1 MHLQLKLKSKS
12 WHIYLNLWLEDGRG
26 MLEGFTAA
34 YKFQISNI
42 KFQNQGMTNK
52 FKIINDPVH
61 GFIQI
66 PHEIIFDVIEHRYFQ
81 RLRRISQTGLLNLI
95 FPGATHTRFHHA
107 LGAMHLMFTA
117 LETLKLKGV
126 KISREEEK
134 SAMLA
139 ILLHDIGHGPFSHAL
154 ENMLMDDWHHE
165 KLSLLLMNKMNGEF
179 GGELSMAMEMFQGK
193 YHRKFF
199 NQLISSQ
206 LDVDRLDYLKRDSFY
221 SGVSE
226 GNINTQRI
234 ISMMNVSHEELVI
247 DAKGIYS
254 IENFLTARMFM
265 YWQVYYHKTSA
276 LAEHLLVKI
285 LDRAKKLV
293 SLGKDLPASENLKYF
308 LHKNDFESATEE
320 DIRRFTELDDNDVIQ
335 AMKFWTKN
343 EDFILS
349 YLCKCV
355 IQRNF
360 PKTMISSKPFDKAFI
375 QEKVEKTNEKFGIEN
390 GNKLVDE
397 ISRSLLPYNS
407 EKQPIYLLQKNGEKI
422 TLENSENQ
430 ILSSSINQLNTK
442 YILSFP
448 REI

>member
-1 MHLQLKLKSKS
+1 
-12 WHIYLNLWLEDGRG
+12 
-26 MLEGFTAA
+26 
-34 YKFQISNI
+34 
-42 KFQNQGMTNK
+42 MTNK
-52 FKIINDPVH
+52 LKIINDPVH
-61 GFIQI
+61 GFIKI
-66 PHEIIFDVIEHRYFQ
+66 PHEILFDVIEHPYFQ

-117 LETLKLKGV
+117 LETLRLKGTE
-126 KISREEEK
+126 ISKEEEK

-165 KLSLLLMNKMNGEF
+165 KLSLLLMNRMNVEF
-179 GGELSMAMEMFQGK
+179 EGALTMAIEMFQGK

-221 SGVSE
+221 TGVSE

-234 ISMMNVSHEELVI
+234 VSMMNVSEDELVI

-285 LDRAKKLV
+285 LARAKTLV
-293 SLGKDLPASENLKYF
+293 SQGYDLPASENLKYF
-308 LHKNDFESATEE
+308 LHRSQFESATDE
-320 DIRRFTELDDNDVIQ
+320 DIQRFTDLDDNDVIQ
-335 AMKFWTKN
+335 AMKFWTKT
-343 EDFILS
+343 EDQILS
-349 YLCKCV
+349 YLCKSV
-355 IQRNF
+355 IERNLL
-360 PKTMISSKPFDKAFI
+360 KTKISSKPFDPEFVKEKI
-375 QEKVEKTNEKFGIEN
+375 QQTNAVFNIEN
-390 GNKLVDE
+390 DSELVDE
-397 ISRSLLPYNS
+397 ISRSLLPYNT
-407 EKQPIYLLQKNGEKI
+407 EKQPIYLLLKNGKKI

-430 ILSSSINQLNTK
+430 ILSSFINQLNTK

-448 REI
+448 REVQAINYPQK

>member
-1 MHLQLKLKSKS
+1 
-12 WHIYLNLWLEDGRG
+12 
-26 MLEGFTAA
+26 
-34 YKFQISNI
+34 
-42 KFQNQGMTNK
+42 MTNK

-61 GFIQI
+61 GFIKI
-66 PHEIIFDVIEHRYFQ
+66 PHEILFDVIEHPYFQ

-117 LETLKLKGV
+117 LETLRLKGTE
-126 KISREEEK
+126 ISKEEEK

-165 KLSLLLMNKMNGEF
+165 KLSLLLMNKMNAEF
-179 GGELSMAMEMFQGK
+179 GGELSMAIEMFQGK

-221 SGVSE
+221 TGVSE

-234 ISMMNVSHEELVI
+234 ISMMNVSEDELVI

-285 LDRAKKLV
+285 LARAKTLV
-293 SLGKDLPASENLKYF
+293 SQGYDLPASENLKYF
-308 LHKNDFESATEE
+308 LHRSQFESATDE
-320 DIRRFTELDDNDVIQ
+320 DIQRFTDLDDNDVIQ
-335 AMKFWTKN
+335 AMKFWTKT
-343 EDFILS
+343 EDQILS
-349 YLCKCV
+349 YLCKSV
-355 IQRNF
+355 IERNLL
-360 PKTMISSKPFDKAFI
+360 KTKISSKPFDPEFVKEKI
-375 QEKVEKTNEKFGIEN
+375 QQTNAVFNIEN
-390 GNKLVDE
+390 GSELVDE
-397 ISRSLLPYNS
+397 ISRSLLPYNT
-407 EKQPIYLLQKNGEKI
+407 EKQPIYLLLKNGKK
-422 TLENSENQ
+422 NYAG
-430 ILSSSINQLNTK
+430 K
-442 YILSFP
+442 F
-448 REI
+448 

>member
-1 MHLQLKLKSKS
+1 
-12 WHIYLNLWLEDGRG
+12 
-26 MLEGFTAA
+26 
-34 YKFQISNI
+34 
-42 KFQNQGMTNK
+42 MTNK

-61 GFIQI
+61 GFISI
-66 PHEIIFDVIEHRYFQ
+66 PHEILFDVIEHPYFQ

-117 LETLKLKGV
+117 LETLKLKGTQ
-126 KISREEEK
+126 ISKEEEK
-134 SAMLA
+134 AAMLA

-165 KLSLLLMNKMNGEF
+165 KLSLLLMNKMNEEF
-179 GGELSMAMEMFQGK
+179 DGQLSMAIEMFKGN
-193 YHRKFF
+193 YERKFF

-221 SGVSE
+221 TGVVE
-226 GNINTQRI
+226 GNVNTQRI
-234 ISMMNVSHEELVI
+234 ISMMNVSEDELVI

-276 LAEHLLVKI
+276 IAEYLLVKI
-285 LDRAKKLV
+285 LVRAKYLV
-293 SLGKDLPASENLKYF
+293 STGKVLPASENLSYF
-308 LHKNDFESATEE
+308 LCKNEFEKATEE
-320 DIRRFTELDDNDVIQ
+320 DIQRFTELDDNDVIQ
-335 AMKFWTKN
+335 AIKFWTKS
-343 EDFILS
+343 EDAILC

-355 IQRNF
+355 IQRQF
-360 PKTMISSKPFDKAFI
+360 PKTIISSKPFEPEFIEDKI
-375 QEKVEKTNEKFGIEN
+375 TKTNLKFGDDIGSE
-390 GNKLVDE
+390 LVDQ
-397 ISRSLLPYNS
+397 ISRDLLPYNA
-407 EKQPIYLLQKNGEKI
+407 EEQPIFLLQKNGAKI
-422 TLENSENQ
+422 TLDNSENQ
-430 ILSSSINQLNTK
+430 ILSSFINQPNTK

>member
-1 MHLQLKLKSKS
+1 
-12 WHIYLNLWLEDGRG
+12 
-26 MLEGFTAA
+26 
-34 YKFQISNI
+34 
-42 KFQNQGMTNK
+42 MTNK

-61 GFIQI
+61 GFINI
-66 PHEIIFDVIEHRYFQ
+66 PHEILFDVIEHPYFQ

-126 KISREEEK
+126 TISKQEEK
-134 SAMLA
+134 AAMLA

-165 KLSLLLMNKMNGEF
+165 KLSLLLMNKMNEEF
-179 GGELSMAMEMFQGK
+179 SGELSMAIEMFQGK
-193 YHRKFF
+193 YQRKFF

-221 SGVSE
+221 TGVVE
-226 GNINTQRI
+226 GNVNTQRI
-234 ISMMNVSHEELVI
+234 ISMMNVSEDELVI

-276 LAEHLLVKI
+276 LAEYLLVKI
-285 LDRAKKLV
+285 LARAKFLV
-293 SLGKDLPASENLKYF
+293 SQGKELPASENLAYF
-308 LHKNDFESATEE
+308 LHKNQFEKATGE
-320 DIRRFTELDDNDVIQ
+320 DIQRFTDLDDNDVIQ
-335 AMKFWTKN
+335 AIKFWTKS
-343 EDFILS
+343 DDVVLS
-349 YLCKCV
+349 YLCNCV
-355 IQRNF
+355 IQRKF
-360 PKTMISSKPFDKAFI
+360 PKTLMSSKPFEKEFIEDKIAR
-375 QEKVEKTNEKFGIEN
+375 TNLKFGQDIGSE
-390 GNKLVDE
+390 LVDQ
-397 ISRSLLPYNS
+397 ISRNLLPYNP
-407 EKQPIYLLQKNGEKI
+407 EHQPIFLLQKDGEK
-422 TLENSENQ
+422 TKLDHSENQ
-430 ILSSSINQLNTK
+430 ILSSFINQLNTK